1 MRAIMIQGT
10 ASSAGKSLIVA
21 GLCRAAAR
29 RGMAVSPF
37 KPQNMSNN
45 AAACPGGG
53 EIGRAQALQARAARV
68 PLRPDLNPVL
78 IKPQSD
84 RTAQLIVRGEPYG
97 LLEPGDYLNDR
108 GGLLDVV
115 IDSFNGL
122 AATHDLVIVEGA
134 GSPAETNLRRRDIAN
149 MGFARRAGVPV
160 CIVGD
165 IDRGGVIASL
175 VGTHAVLDPADAAM
189 VTGFIINKFRG
200 SQRVFEP
207 GIELIEQRTG
217 WKCFGVVPW
226 IAAAARLPSEDAVAL
241 PEMVGSA
248 ARSSGRSGP
257 IRVAVPQLGRI
268 ANHDDLDPLLAE
280 PGVEC
285 LLVRRG
291 RPIPRDVDII
301 LLPGTKSTI
310 GDLDLCREQG
320 WDHDIIAHARG
331 GGRVFGICGG
341 MQMLGRAVHDP
352 NGVDGP
358 ARSVAGFGLLDIE
371 TTMADT
377 KIVREASGRCAL
389 SGAPVH
395 GYEIHNGRV
404 TGADLGRP
412 LLHITHGPD
421 GAQSPDG
428 RIGGVHLHGLFES
441 DDYRRSW
448 LDRVGG
454 VGDPHLDFTVTV
466 EEALDEVASALE
478 TALDVDA
485 LFDAPAAARGVVPEA
500 VHA

>member
-10 ASSAGKSLIVA
+10 ASSAGKSLIVT
-21 GLCRAAAR
+21 GLCRLAAR
-29 RGMAVSPF
+29 RGLAVAPF

-45 AAACPGGG
+45 AAACAGGG
-53 EIGRAQALQARAARV
+53 EIGRAQALQARAAGV
-68 PLRPDLNPVL
+68 PARPDLNPVL

-97 LLEPGDYLNDR
+97 LLEPGDYLDDR
-108 GGLLDVV
+108 GGLLEVV
-115 IDSFNGL
+115 MDSFSGL

-134 GSPAETNLRRRDIAN
+134 GSPAETNLRHGDIAN

-189 VTGFIINKFRG
+189 VTGFVINKFRG
-200 SQRVFEP
+200 ARRIFEP

-217 WKCFGVVPW
+217 WKCYGVVPW

-241 PEMVGSA
+241 PESIGSA
-248 ARSSGRSGP
+248 AGSSGDTGP
-257 IRVAVPQLGRI
+257 LRVAVPQLGRI

-285 LLVRRG
+285 LLIRPG
-291 RPIPRDVDII
+291 RPIPRDVDLI

-310 GDLDLCREQG
+310 GDLDFCREQG

-358 ARSVAGFGLLDIE
+358 ARSVPGFGLLDIE

-377 KIVREASGRCAL
+377 KIVREASGHCEL
-389 SGAPVH
+389 SGTPVH

-404 TGADLGRP
+404 TGPDLGRP
-412 LLHITHGPD
+412 LLHISSGPD
-421 GAQSPDG
+421 GAQSPNR
-428 RIGGVHLHGLFES
+428 RIGGVHVHGLFNS
-441 DDYRRSW
+441 DGYRRAW
-448 LDRVGG
+448 LARLGAAS
-454 VGDPHLDFTVTV
+454 DPELDFSVAV
-466 EEALDEVASALE
+466 EDALDEVASALE
-478 TALDVDA
+478 AALDVEA
-485 LFDAPAAARGVVPEA
+485 LFSAELTR
-500 VHA
+500 

>member
-21 GLCRAAAR
+21 GLCRLAAR
-29 RGMAVSPF
+29 RGLAVTPF

-53 EIGRAQALQARAARV
+53 EIGRAQALQARAAGV
-68 PLRPDLNPVL
+68 PARPDLNPVL

-97 LLEPGDYLNDR
+97 LLEPGDYVGDR

-122 AATHDLVIVEGA
+122 VATHDLVIVEGA
-134 GSPAETNLRRRDIAN
+134 GSPAETNLRKHDIAN

-189 VTGFIINKFRG
+189 VAGFMINKFRG
-200 SQRVFEP
+200 ARRIFEP
-207 GIELIEQRTG
+207 GVELIEWRTG
-217 WKCFGVVPW
+217 WKCYGVVPW

-241 PEMVGSA
+241 PESVGA
-248 ARSSGRSGP
+248 TARSSGDRGP
-257 IRVAVPQLGRI
+257 FRVAVPLLGRI

-285 LLVRRG
+285 LLVPPG
-291 RPIPRDVDII
+291 RSIPRDVDLI

-310 GDLDLCREQG
+310 GDLDFCMEQG

-341 MQMLGRAVHDP
+341 MQMLGRTVHDP

-377 KIVREASGRCAL
+377 KIVREAAGRCAL
-389 SGAPVH
+389 SGSPVH

-404 TGADLGRP
+404 TGPDLGRP

-421 GAQSPDG
+421 GAQSPNG
-428 RIGGVHLHGLFES
+428 RVGGVHLHGLFAS
-441 DDYRRSW
+441 DEYRRSW
-448 LDRVGG
+448 LARLG
-454 VGDPHLDFTVTV
+454 VAADPDLDIGTMV
-466 EEALDEVASALE
+466 EEALDDVASALDE
-478 TALDVDA
+478 ALDVDA
-485 LFDAPAAARGVVPEA
+485 LLSASPTPRWRPR
-500 VHA
+500 

>member
-21 GLCRAAAR
+21 GLCRLAAQ
-29 RGMAVSPF
+29 RGLAVSPF

-45 AAACPGGG
+45 AAACAGGG
-53 EIGRAQALQARAARV
+53 EIGRAQALQARAAGV
-68 PLRPDLNPVL
+68 TPRPELNPVL

-84 RTAQLIVRGEPYG
+84 RAAQLIVRGEPYG
-97 LLEPGDYLNDR
+97 LLQPGDYLNDR

-115 IDSFNGL
+115 VDSFNEL
-122 AATHDLVIVEGA
+122 IATHDLVIVEGA
-134 GSPAETNLRRRDIAN
+134 GSPAETNLRNRDIAN

-175 VGTHAVLDPADAAM
+175 VGTHAVLDPADTAM
-189 VTGFIINKFRG
+189 VTGFIVNKFRG
-200 SQRVFEP
+200 AQRIFEP
-207 GIELIEQRTG
+207 GIDLIERRTG
-217 WKCFGVVPW
+217 WKCLGVVPW
-226 IAAAARLPSEDAVAL
+226 IPAAARLPSEDAVAL
-241 PEMVGSA
+241 PEVATSA
-248 ARSSGRSGP
+248 SRSSGDPGP
-257 IRVAVPQLGRI
+257 LRVAVPLLSRI

-280 PGVEC
+280 PGVDC
-285 LLVRRG
+285 LPVRPG
-291 RPIPRDVDII
+291 RPIPRDVDLI

-310 GDLDLCREQG
+310 GDLDFCREQG

-377 KIVREASGRCAL
+377 KVVREAAGRCAL
-389 SGAPVH
+389 SGTPVH
-395 GYEIHNGRV
+395 GYEIHNGRI
-404 TGADLGRP
+404 TGANLGRP

-421 GAQSPDG
+421 GAQSPNG
-428 RIGGVHLHGLFES
+428 RIGGVHLHGLLAS
-441 DDYRRSW
+441 DDYRRAG
-448 LDRVGG
+448 LARLG
-454 VGDPHLDFTVTV
+454 VPADPDLGFTAMV
-466 EEALDEVASALE
+466 EESLDEVAAALDA
-478 TALDVDA
+478 ALDVDA
-485 LFDAPAAARGVVPEA
+485 LFGEALAR
-500 VHA
+500 